1 MTGSLLFF
9 EKFFFGLTFLRF
21 VLSNRRKGLTTPKEV
36 VTLQQF
42 FEQEYKK
49 HEKALFLVAVGYL
62 HNTEDAKDV
71 LQDAALSAYQAFD
84 GLKNR
89 DYFKTWLTRIVIN
102 KCKNFLKS
110 QRYTEELTDELNV
123 FSAAPDE
130 EMEIVDA
137 ICKMDEKLS
146 VYITLKFYNDMT
158 YDQMAKSLMLPV
170 STVKYRTKTALEELK
185 RLLEGE

>member
-1 MTGSLLFF
+1 M
-9 EKFFFGLTFLRF
+9 
-21 VLSNRRKGLTTPKEV
+21 
-36 VTLQQF
+36 QQF

-71 LQDAALSAYQAFD
+71 LQDAALSAYQAM
-84 GLKNR
+84 GSLKNKE
-89 DYFKTWLTRIVIN
+89 YFKTWLTRIVIN

-110 QRYTEELTDELNV
+110 RRYTEELTDDLNV

-137 ICKMDEKLS
+137 VCKMDAKLS

-158 YDQMAKSLMLPV
+158 YDQMARSLMLPV